1 MPEILVRELGLRDY
15 LPTWERM
22 RTFTDTRAED
32 TPDEVWLLEHN
43 AVYTQGQ
50 SCTALPAGHRNIP
63 VVHSDRGGQITYH
76 GPGQLVVYPLVDLR
90 RMRAGVKSLV
100 HLLEQV
106 VIDYLDGLAVRG
118 ERIAGSPGVY
128 VRGRKICALGLRVRR
143 GATYHGLSLNVDMD
157 LKPFDMINPC
167 GYRDLAVTQ
176 LRDLGIDEE
185 ISDVQSKLIHHLAAI
200 LGYNSEQISVI
211 DVPHE

>member
-1 MPEILVRELGLRDY
+1 MPE
-15 LPTWERM
+15 
-22 RTFTDTRAED
+22 TDARAED

-43 AVYTQGQ
+43 AVYTLGQ

-157 LKPFDMINPC
+157 LSPYLSIDPC
-167 GYRDLAVTQ
+167 GYRGLEVTQ
-176 LRDLGIDEE
+176 LSDLGISIAMDNVRRGL
-185 ISDVQSKLIHHLAAI
+185 SRRLVDALGDQSARGRA
-200 LGYNSEQISVI
+200 S
-211 DVPHE
+211 HELD